1 MHAQAKPM
9 VSVQTLGSGG
19 GSSSVSRA
27 QRLDPRRADRGAF
40 TLIELL
46 VVVAIIA
53 ILAGLILPAL
63 AGAKRRAATTQC
75 LSQMRQ
81 FGVAGGLYANDHA
94 DAIPPNQDGEDIPLG
109 QTWVQGWLGL
119 PGPDCT
125 NTLYLRQSLLA
136 PYLQTVTIWKC
147 PSARNVT
154 LGPFSLPRVRTV
166 SLNAFMG
173 SPVSSPAAETYRRMS
188 DLVRLSPTEALTFLE
203 ERPETINDGAFS
215 LQWDFEESKPS
226 GWRVR
231 DKPGHL
237 HNRSAN
243 LAFGDGHVETHRW
256 GALGA
261 ASVPRDDFDAPGDP
275 DVLWLQR
282 HATWR
287 EPKEGRR

>member
-1 MHAQAKPM
+1 MISTFPPKH
-9 VSVQTLGSGG
+9 
-19 GSSSVSRA
+19 SRA
-27 QRLDPRRADRGAF
+27 PQGKSLNRGSRAETDPSRAF

-46 VVVAIIA
+46 VVVAVIA
-53 ILAGLILPAL
+53 ILAGLLLPAL
-63 AGAKRRAATTQC
+63 AGAKRRASTAQC
-75 LSQMRQ
+75 SSQMRQ
-81 FGVAGGLYANDHA
+81 FGIAATLYANDHT
-94 DAIPPNQDGEDIPLG
+94 DAILPNLDGEDVPLG

-125 NTLYLRQSLLA
+125 NTLFLRQSLLA
-136 PYLQTVTIWKC
+136 PYIQAVALWKC
-147 PSARNVT
+147 PSAREVS
-154 LGPFSLPRVRTV
+154 LGPFRMPRVRTV

-173 SPVSSPAAETYRRMS
+173 SPVQSPAAETYRRIS

-215 LQWDFEESKPS
+215 LQWDFKEDQPS

-237 HNRSAN
+237 HNRSGN
-243 LAFGDGHVETHRW
+243 LCFADGHVETHRW
-256 GALGA
+256 ATLGA
-261 ASVPRDDFDAPGDP
+261 TSVPRDDFDAPGDP

-287 EPKEGRR
+287 EPQVSPR

>member
-1 MHAQAKPM
+1 MIHRGSCA
-9 VSVQTLGSGG
+9 STLRRPNG
-19 GSSSVSRA
+19 RH
-27 QRLDPRRADRGAF
+27 DPGRGF

-81 FGVAGGLYANDHA
+81 FGLAGGLYANDHA

-125 NTLYLRQSLLA
+125 NTLYLRQSLLS
-136 PYLQTVTIWKC
+136 PYLQSVTMWKC
-147 PSARNVT
+147 PSARTAT
-154 LGPFSLPRVRTV
+154 LGPFQMPRVRTV

-173 SPVSSPAAETYRRMS
+173 SPVRSPAAETYRRMS
-188 DLVRLSPTEALTFLE
+188 DLVHLTPTEAMTFLE

-215 LQWDFEESKPS
+215 LQWDFDETKPS
-226 GWRVR
+226 DWRVR

-243 LAFGDGHVETHRW
+243 IAFGDGHVETHRW
-256 GALGA
+256 GTLGA

-275 DVLWLQR
+275 DVRWLQQ

-287 EPKEGRR
+287 APKDQRP